1 MNQNKKPIII
11 KDPQKIY
18 FFFFMVL
25 SLIILLIFAFIIIGY
40 YWDNW
45 QTVKNIEKYYSQRS
59 SEILQKFPQIN
70 LQDPALGEAD
80 AKVTIFEYSDFL
92 CPICQNVQADLS
104 AIEKFYGNKIRI
116 VFKGVILNQ
125 NPEGK
130 NAMLAAYCAAEQN
143 KFWEYK
149 DLLFQN
155 PTLLNIQTCREY
167 ASQLNLNLDTFN
179 QCLEAQKYYPILQ
192 QNLADTLNLQ
202 INSLPTLYV
211 NKQKIE
217 GYFNFETLKNII
229 DQELK

>member
-1 MNQNKKPIII
+1 MDQNKKPIII
-11 KDPQKIY
+11 KDPKKIY

-45 QTVKNIEKYYSQRS
+45 QTIKNIEKYYSQRS
-59 SEILQKFPQIN
+59 FELLQKFPQIN
-70 LQDPALGEAD
+70 SQDPIKGEAD
-80 AKVTIFEYSDFL
+80 ALVTIFEYNDFL
-92 CPICQNVQADLS
+92 CPACQNVQTDFT

-116 VFKGVILNQ
+116 IFKGVVLSQ

-130 NAMLAAYCAAEQN
+130 NAMLASYCAAEQN

-155 PTLLNIQTCREY
+155 PALLNIQIYREY
-167 ASQLNLNLDTFN
+167 ASQLDLNLNTFN
-179 QCLEAQKYYPILQ
+179 QCLETQKYYPILQ
-192 QNLADTLNLQ
+192 QNLADMISLQ

-217 GYFNFETLKNII
+217 GYYNFEILKNII